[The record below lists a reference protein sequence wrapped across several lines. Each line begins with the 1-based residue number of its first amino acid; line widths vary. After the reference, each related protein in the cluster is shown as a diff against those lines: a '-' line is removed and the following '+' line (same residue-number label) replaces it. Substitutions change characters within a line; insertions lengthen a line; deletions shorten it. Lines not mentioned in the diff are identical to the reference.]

1 MMVVEKCLEGRNHL
15 VGDGVTLADVTFVTT
30 MLNLYRFYMHPGRAK
45 KMPNCTRVFTSLC
58 GMDAFSSVLGR
69 VMVCQQE
76 LHPAKHG
83 AKQANKGGNKKGGN
97 KKGGNKGG
105 NKKGGK
111 KGGNQQPKK

>member
-1 MMVVEKCLEGRNHL
+1 
-15 VGDGVTLADVTFVTT
+15 
-30 MLNLYRFYMHPGRAK
+30 MHPGRAK
-45 KMPNCTRVFTSLC
+45 KMPNCTRVFTALC

-69 VMVCQQE
+69 VMLCQQE

-83 AKQANKGGNKKGGN
+83 AKQAKKGGNKKGGN

-111 KGGNQQPKK
+111 KRWQLATSQEGPKEEEQETSTLVQITSS